1 MLAEEIQQVL
11 IGGEVDL
18 GALAI
23 ALDCQCCAAIRGDQ
37 HLGDFV
43 ALNGLNE
50 VAVAEVDR
58 SVVGRI
64 GAPTDKRGAEGDQH
78 NHEQDIQ
85 PRVAPTLLCGQ
96 GSTPR
101 DYGMLTAVAR

>member
-1 MLAEEIQQVL
+1 MLAEQIQQVF

-23 ALDCQCCAAIRGDQ
+23 ALDRQCCAAIRGDQ

-50 VAVAEVDR
+50 IAVAEVDR
-58 SVVGRI
+58 SVVGGV
-64 GAPTDKRGAEGDQH
+64 GAPANKRGAEGDQH
-78 NHEQDIQ
+78 NHQQDIQ